1 MDFELRHKTQVL
13 TETELMRER
22 AYAEAEANSFRGR
35 LAGEIA
41 EFLKQQVH
49 EGKIT
54 PKESVQEFIKA
65 LEIIYRR

>member
-1 MDFELRHKTQVL
+1 MQDISDPKIALSEEQ
-13 TETELMRER
+13 LMRER
-22 AYAEAEANSFRGR
+22 AYAETEANTFRGR
-35 LAGEIA
+35 LSGEIA

-54 PKESVQEFIKA
+54 PKESIQEFIKA